1 MGPRCDLH
9 PPPAV
14 ASGMDDSPRVDIAEE
29 ARLVRRARWGSR
41 EAFETLY
48 SRHAAA
54 VHALATRL
62 TGNRATAEDVTQE
75 TFLQLLRFLDTIA
88 PDRPLRP
95 WLKRVAANAAIDR
108 LRRER
113 RLVEYE
119 DGIGVGEAESGPVPE
134 RDSLG
139 LLRRFPPLVRTVVW
153 LQVVEGW
160 THRELAE
167 RFGRS
172 ESWSKSLVSRT
183 LARLRGM
190 IEVEDDDGH

>member
-1 MGPRCDLH
+1 
-9 PPPAV
+9 
-14 ASGMDDSPRVDIAEE
+14 MDDSPRVDIAEE

-75 TFLQLLRFLDTIA
+75 TFLQLLRFMDTIA

-113 RLVEYE
+113 AMVEFD
-119 DGIGVGEAESGPVPE
+119 DGVAAPAATDTPDQPGE
-134 RDSLG
+134 SLG
-139 LLRRFPPLVRTVVW
+139 LLQRFPPGIRTVVW
-153 LQVVEGW
+153 LRVVEGW

-172 ESWSKSLVSRT
+172 ESWSKSLVSRA
-183 LARLRGM
+183 LARMREM
-190 IEVEDDDGH
+190 IEVEDDGRD

>member
-1 MGPRCDLH
+1 M
-9 PPPAV
+9 
-14 ASGMDDSPRVDIAEE
+14 DIAEE

-41 EAFETLY
+41 EAFETIY
-48 SRHAAA
+48 SRHSRA
-54 VHALATRL
+54 VYVLALRL
-62 TGNRATAEDVTQE
+62 SGNPATAEDITQE
-75 TFLQLLRFLDTIA
+75 TFLKLLRFLDTLA

-95 WLKRVAANAAIDR
+95 WLKRVASNAAIDR
-108 LRRER
+108 LRRDR
-113 RLVEYE
+113 PSVEFDE
-119 DGIGVGEAESGPVPE
+119 LSVAGNVEPATEA
-134 RDSLG
+134 DAALG

-183 LARLRGM
+183 VARLREM
-190 IEVEDDDGH
+190 MEQDDDARS

>member
-1 MGPRCDLH
+1 MRPLA
-9 PPPAV
+9 PPARTV
-14 ASGMDDSPRVDIAEE
+14 GMEEPSRMDIAEE

-41 EAFETLY
+41 EAFETIY
-48 SRHAAA
+48 SRHSRA
-54 VHALATRL
+54 VYVLALRL
-62 TGNRATAEDVTQE
+62 SGNPATAEDITQE
-75 TFLQLLRFLDTIA
+75 TFLKLLRFLDTLA

-95 WLKRVAANAAIDR
+95 WLKRVASNAAIDR
-108 LRRER
+108 LRRDR
-113 RLVEYE
+113 PSVEFDE
-119 DGIGVGEAESGPVPE
+119 LSVAGNVEPATEA
-134 RDSLG
+134 DAALG

-183 LARLRGM
+183 VARLREM
-190 IEVEDDDGH
+190 MEQDDDARS

>member
-1 MGPRCDLH
+1 MRPLA
-9 PPPAV
+9 PPARTV
-14 ASGMDDSPRVDIAEE
+14 GMEEPSRMDIAEE

-41 EAFETLY
+41 EAFETIY
-48 SRHAAA
+48 SRHSRA
-54 VHALATRL
+54 VYALALRL
-62 TGNRATAEDVTQE
+62 PGNPATAEDITQE
-75 TFLQLLRFLDTIA
+75 TFLKLLRFLDTLA

-95 WLKRVAANAAIDR
+95 WLKRVASNAAIDR
-108 LRRER
+108 LRRDR
-113 RLVEYE
+113 PSVEFDE
-119 DGIGVGEAESGPVPE
+119 LSVAGNVEPATEA
-134 RDSLG
+134 DAALG

-183 LARLRGM
+183 VARLREM
-190 IEVEDDDGH
+190 MEQDDDARS

>member
-1 MGPRCDLH
+1 
-9 PPPAV
+9 
-14 ASGMDDSPRVDIAEE
+14 MDDPSRVDIAEE

-41 EAFETLY
+41 EAFETIY
-48 SRHAAA
+48 GRHAHA
-54 VHALATRL
+54 VYGLALRL
-62 TGNRATAEDVTQE
+62 SGNAATAEDITQE
-75 TFLQLLRFLDTIA
+75 TFMQLLRFLDAMA

-113 RLVEYE
+113 PTVGFE
-119 DGIGVGEAESGPVPE
+119 DAIAPGGEIGMDDMAGDA
-134 RDSLG
+134 LG

-153 LQVVEGW
+153 LRVVEGW

-172 ESWSKSLVSRT
+172 ESWSKSLVART
-183 LARLRGM
+183 LARLREM
-190 IEVEDDDGH
+190 IEVDVDARP

>member
-75 TFLQLLRFLDTIA
+75 TFLQLLRFMDTIA

-113 RLVEYE
+113 AMVEFD
-119 DGIGVGEAESGPVPE
+119 DGVAAPAATDTPDQPGE
-134 RDSLG
+134 SLG
-139 LLRRFPPLVRTVVW
+139 LLQRFPPGIRTVVW
-153 LQVVEGW
+153 LRVVEGW

-172 ESWSKSLVSRT
+172 ESWSKSLVSRA
-183 LARLRGM
+183 LARMREM
-190 IEVEDDDGH
+190 IEVEDDGRD

>member
-1 MGPRCDLH
+1 M
-9 PPPAV
+9 
-14 ASGMDDSPRVDIAEE
+14 DIAEE

-41 EAFETLY
+41 EAFETIY
-48 SRHAAA
+48 SRHARA
-54 VHALATRL
+54 VYALALRL
-62 TGNRATAEDVTQE
+62 SGNPATAEDITQE
-75 TFLQLLRFLDTIA
+75 TFLKLLRFLDTLA

-95 WLKRVAANAAIDR
+95 WLKRVASNAAIDR
-108 LRRER
+108 LRRDR
-113 RLVEYE
+113 PSVEFDE
-119 DGIGVGEAESGPVPE
+119 LSVAGNVEPATEA
-134 RDSLG
+134 DAALG

-183 LARLRGM
+183 VARLREM
-190 IEVEDDDGH
+190 MEQDDDARS

>member
-1 MGPRCDLH
+1 MRPLA
-9 PPPAV
+9 PPARTV
-14 ASGMDDSPRVDIAEE
+14 GMEEPSRMDIAEE

-41 EAFETLY
+41 EAFETIY
-48 SRHAAA
+48 SRHSRA
-54 VHALATRL
+54 VYALALRL
-62 TGNRATAEDVTQE
+62 SGNPATAEDITQE
-75 TFLQLLRFLDTIA
+75 TFLKLLRFLDTLA

-95 WLKRVAANAAIDR
+95 WLKRVASNAAIDR
-108 LRRER
+108 LRRDR
-113 RLVEYE
+113 PSVEFDE
-119 DGIGVGEAESGPVPE
+119 LSVAGNVEPATEA
-134 RDSLG
+134 DAALG

-183 LARLRGM
+183 VARLREM
-190 IEVEDDDGH
+190 MEQDDDARS

>member
-1 MGPRCDLH
+1 MRPLAA
-9 PPPAV
+9 PARTV
-14 ASGMDDSPRVDIAEE
+14 GMEEPSRMDIAEE

-41 EAFETLY
+41 EAFETIY
-48 SRHAAA
+48 SRHSRA
-54 VHALATRL
+54 VYALALRL
-62 TGNRATAEDVTQE
+62 SGNPATAEDITQE
-75 TFLQLLRFLDTIA
+75 TFLKLLRFLDTLA

-95 WLKRVAANAAIDR
+95 WLKRVASNAAIDR
-108 LRRER
+108 LRRDR
-113 RLVEYE
+113 PSVEFDE
-119 DGIGVGEAESGPVPE
+119 LSVAGNVEPATEA
-134 RDSLG
+134 DAALG

-183 LARLRGM
+183 VARLREM
-190 IEVEDDDGH
+190 MEQDDDARS